1 MTTANTNLYC
11 IDVDNVAWS
20 SANWTIANSN
30 IDAQH
35 YFSNNCTSTEIE
47 EYNANKGIR
56 KITDLLGRNTI
67 DTKNEVLFYIYDDGT
82 VEKKI
87 ILE

>member
-47 EYNANKGIR
+47 EYNTNKEIL
-56 KITDLLGRNTI
+56 KITDLLGRETNQT
-67 DTKNEVLFYIYDDGT
+67 NQPLLYIYDDGT
-82 VEKKI
+82 LERKKI
-87 ILE
+87 IE